1 MIQSTDL
8 DMLFL
13 HQVVVQMQDL
23 QVMDL
28 FYKNLTP
35 QLVQQILRVQT
46 YFGSGTLNHE
56 NEQRNFRFIAHAH
69 WASNVA
75 NVLTELPH
83 DLSVDS
89 RVELINIKSGVNTTG
104 AGNSGFNGTFHV
116 TGITSAREFTVGIAT
131 DPGSFT
137 SDTQTRT
144 TSLPH
149 FKRKNFETTYFIQDI
164 EELQQYKQGE
174 QDGIY
179 YLNTIKCN

>member
-1 MIQSTDL
+1 
-8 DMLFL
+8 MLFQ
-13 HQVVVQMQDL
+13 HQVVVQC
-23 QVMDL
+23 
-28 FYKNLTP
+28 KTTNRW
-35 QLVQQILRVQT
+35 I
-46 YFGSGTLNHE
+46 YFTRIKYINRINRFRDSNIFWIWIFNHE

-69 WASNVA
+69 WSSNVA

-89 RVELINIKSGVNTTG
+89 RVELINIKSSTTYDQVQQTLDLTEL
-104 AGNSGFNGTFHV
+104 SMLQVSQVQESLQLEYQQIPEHLQV
-116 TGITSAREFTVGIAT
+116 IHL
-131 DPGSFT
+131 
-137 SDTQTRT
+137 TRT

-179 YLNTIKCN
+179 YLTPLNANNKPVS